1 VILACVVLTQYRNET
16 DGQTDASTMAK
27 TREALRVKI
36 EKNHRL

>member
-1 VILACVVLTQYRNET
+1 
-16 DGQTDASTMAK
+16 MAK